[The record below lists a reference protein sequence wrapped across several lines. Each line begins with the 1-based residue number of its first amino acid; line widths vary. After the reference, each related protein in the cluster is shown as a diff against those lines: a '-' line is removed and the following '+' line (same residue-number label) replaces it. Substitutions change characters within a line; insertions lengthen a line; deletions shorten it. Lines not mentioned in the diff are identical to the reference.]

1 MSKLYKG
8 WEIAKMIDEGVLKD
22 GDKIKSPLGSEY
34 EIYMGGVFSS
44 FGKYVELGS
53 SMLASNSAFY
63 EIIPKVQEPVS
74 FMDAV
79 NSDKRCR
86 VEHKLIDGY
95 YSIHTSQP
103 FGKYLYDY
111 HKLYIHM
118 HALSEVFND
127 EKFKDIIKNGKW
139 YLEE

>member
-8 WEIAKMIDEGVLKD
+8 WEIAKMVSEGILKD

-34 EIYMGGVFSS
+34 TIFMGGIFY
-44 FGKYVELGS
+44 GNKEIDS
-53 SMLASNSAFY
+53 SMLTSNSAFY
-63 EIIPKVQEPVS
+63 EIVEKSVT
-74 FMDAV
+74 FMEAV

-95 YSIHTSQP
+95 YSIHTNQP

-111 HKLYIHM
+111 HKLYLHM
-118 HALSEVFND
+118 HALSEVFDN
-127 EKFKDIIKNGKW
+127 EKFKEIIKNGKW
-139 YLEE
+139 YLEEK